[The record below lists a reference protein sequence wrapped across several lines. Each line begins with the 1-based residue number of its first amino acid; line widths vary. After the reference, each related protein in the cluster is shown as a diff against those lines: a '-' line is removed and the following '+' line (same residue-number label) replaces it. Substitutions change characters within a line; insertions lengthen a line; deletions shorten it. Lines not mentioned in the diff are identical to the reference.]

1 MRTRSILFVRIG
13 NRQFRAIRAAEL
25 VPGEVPLSATQA
37 WGLLEREFLRPRD
50 LPTLQRL
57 SLAITGIAATTQLR
71 AIREA
76 FHAGRWALLTP
87 ISETSLTPIQAPE
100 PVAEQLKSAKAV
112 KTWIEME
119 VVDDFGRPQ
128 PNQPFLCMLPDGRIE
143 TGTLDDRGRVRFD
156 GIDPGTCVFTL
167 TNLDQETWAKAA

>member
-1 MRTRSILFVRIG
+1 MRTRTILPIRIG
-13 NRQFRAIRAAEL
+13 NRQFRAIRTAEL
-25 VPGEVPLSATQA
+25 APGEGSLSAAQA

-50 LPTLQRL
+50 LPSLQRL
-57 SLAITGIAATTQLR
+57 ATAITGGTLTTQLR
-71 AIREA
+71 HVREA
-76 FHAGRWALLTP
+76 FQAGRWTLLP
-87 ISETSLTPIQAPE
+87 PVAEATSAFNQAPE
-100 PVAEQLKSAKAV
+100 PIAEQLKLAKPI

-143 TGTLDDRGRVRFD
+143 TGTLDGQGRVRFD